1 MKGRASGPV
10 NYVALGDSTGAG
22 VGASEG
28 GYVARL
34 FRRILEVRPGSKL
47 TNMCLSGATT
57 EDVLRGQLAPA
68 VDLNP
73 TLVTL
78 GIGINDVGL
87 GVSVETFAATFEAI
101 ISRLKSETGA
111 RIVVTNLPDISTAPR
126 IPQMLRPEIQG
137 RTVLFNQKIQ
147 EIAARY
153 EVIVFD
159 IYTTTHELL
168 PFHPEFFSA
177 DGFHPSDVG
186 YEHWAKEMWPV
197 VAAAIQEQPAG
208 G

>member
-1 MKGRASGPV
+1 MKGTASDPV
-10 NYVALGDSTGAG
+10 SYVALGDSTGAG

-34 FRRILEVRPGSKL
+34 FRRILEARPESKL
-47 TNMCLSGATT
+47 TNLCLSGATS
-57 EDVLRGQLAPA
+57 EDVLRGQLAPGVA
-68 VDLNP
+68 VNP

-87 GVSVETFAATFEAI
+87 GVSAETFAANFEAI
-101 ISRLKSETGA
+101 ISRLRSETGA

-126 IPQMLRPEIQG
+126 IPQMLRPEIQE
-137 RTVLFNQKIQ
+137 RTVLFNHKIQ
-147 EIAARY
+147 EIAAQY
-153 EVIVFD
+153 GVIVFD

-168 PFHPEFFSA
+168 PSHPEFFSA

-186 YEHWAKEMWPV
+186 YEHWAKEMWPA
-197 VAAAIQEQPAG
+197 VAAAIQEEASG

>member
-1 MKGRASGPV
+1 MKGTASGPV
-10 NYVALGDSTGAG
+10 DYVALGDSTGAG
-22 VGASEG
+22 MGANEG

-34 FRRILEVRPGSKL
+34 FRGILEPRPGSKL
-47 TNMCLSGATT
+47 TNLCLSGATS

-68 VDLNP
+68 VAVNS

-87 GVSVETFAATFEAI
+87 GVSAETFAANFEAI
-101 ISRLKSETGA
+101 ISRLRSETGA

-126 IPQMLRPEIQG
+126 ISQMLGPEIRG
-137 RTVLFNQKIQ
+137 RTVLFNQRIQ
-147 EIAARY
+147 EIAAQY
-153 EVIVFD
+153 GVIVFD

-168 PFHPEFFSA
+168 PSHSEFFSA

-186 YEHWAKEMWPV
+186 YE
-197 VAAAIQEQPAG
+197 
-208 G
+208 